1 MEVHIILTAFL
12 LSLSVGREDR
22 LMKLVV
28 SSIELNVQKFVN
40 YVADCF
46 TVATNQVLRLYSLR
60 TLGTELFKVSDELG
74 ERICQVAFEVF
85 KWYEYAKFLRLNA
98 IE

>member
-12 LSLSVGREDR
+12 LNISVGREDR

-28 SSIELNVQKFVN
+28 SSIELNVKKFVN

-60 TLGTELFKVSDELG
+60 TLGTELFKVSDEFG